1 MNRIPLP
8 APRLPPGSPQ
18 LVVTGFMGTGKTTAG
33 RRAAELLELPFFD
46 LDEVVQERAGMPI
59 DTLIFR
65 RGETAFRSL
74 ERAVVADAARLSGA
88 VVATG
93 GGAPTDRGSFAALA
107 DDAETAVLVADP
119 AALRDRLGAG
129 DGRPLLGPNPGARID
144 ALLAERA
151 DAYRAAGHAVET
163 SNRSLEAVAAELV
176 ERYRR
181 RRGSGPARI
190 FLETPGGS
198 SEVVVGAGVLA
209 TVGRRTTSL
218 VLDARRAVVVAD
230 PAVIASAEAVTDAL
244 SAVGLHVLR
253 IEVPS
258 GEPAKSVEVVSG
270 LWSSF
275 REAGLD
281 PGDVVVAV
289 GGGATLDTA
298 GFAAATYARGVALV
312 NVPTT
317 LLAMADAAI
326 GGKVAIDHAGAKNTV
341 GAFHQ
346 PRLVIADP
354 DLLATLPA
362 PVLAG
367 GMAEVIKAAVLASP
381 LLLEH
386 LERDPDP
393 GPGWIVEQA
402 VRIKAGYVAADP
414 FDRGL
419 RRSLNLGHTFGHA
432 IEAASGY
439 RVTHGDAVAAGLV
452 AAARLGATLGTSDL
466 DQAERLMAL
475 VERFGLPWGP
485 PDGLDREDLLRAMT
499 ADKKRRGGRAAFV
512 VPAPGGAELVEGVDP
527 GEAIAALLPESV
539 GGRR

>member
-88 VVATG
+88 LVATG

-218 VLDARRAVVVAD
+218 VLDARRAAVVAD
-230 PAVIASAEAVTDAL
+230 PAVIAAAEAVTDAL
-244 SAVGLHVLR
+244 SAAGLHVLR

-275 REAGLD
+275 RESGLD

-289 GGGATLDTA
+289 GGGATLDAA
-298 GFAAATYARGVALV
+298 GFAAATYTRGVALV

-341 GAFHQ
+341 GAFHH

-354 DLLATLPA
+354 DLLATLA

-367 GMAEVIKAAVLASP
+367 GMAEVVKAAVLASP
-381 LLLEH
+381 LVLEH
-386 LERDPDP
+386 LERDPDA
-393 GPGWIVEQA
+393 GHGWIVEQA
-402 VRIKAGYVAADP
+402 VRIKAAYVAADP

-419 RRSLNLGHTFGHA
+419 RWSLNLGHTFGHA

-439 RVTHGDAVAAGLV
+439 RVSHGDAVAAGLV
-452 AAARLGATLGTSDL
+452 AAARLGATLGTTDPNL
-466 DQAERLMAL
+466 AERLAVL
-475 VERFGLPWGP
+475 VERFGLPSTP
-485 PDGLDREDLLRAMT
+485 PDGLDREDLLRAMA

-512 VPAPGGAELVEGVDP
+512 VPAPGGAELVEGLDP
-527 GEAIAALLPESV
+527 REAIAALLPESV
-539 GGRR
+539 GDRR